1 MGNIEYWISNY
12 GYGGIFILLV
22 LGIVGLPVPDETLLT
37 LTGFLIYKGELHLIP
52 AFFSAYMGSITG
64 ITISYTIGRTFGL
77 FVLHKYGKYL
87 HITDE
92 KLEKAHNW
100 FEKVGRWAL
109 LIGYF
114 IPGIRHIFAIIAGT
128 SKLEIW
134 EFALFAYLGAF
145 IWAAG
150 FLSIGYFFGE
160 KWETILGSIQHHVFL
175 ISVIL
180 TGLILLIWLFRKKI
194 LGRLGHK
201 TSKK

>member
-37 LTGFLIYKGELHLIP
+37 LTGFLVYKGDLQLLP
-52 AFFSAYMGSITG
+52 AFFSAYLGSVVG
-64 ITISYTIGRTFGL
+64 ITLSYTIGRTFGL
-77 FVLHKYGKYL
+77 YVLHKYGKYL
-87 HITDE
+87 HITEE
-92 KLEKAHNW
+92 KLTKAHNW

-128 SKLEIW
+128 SKLELW

-150 FLSIGYFFGE
+150 FLSIGYFFGD
-160 KWETILGSIQHHVFL
+160 KWEVMLGSVQHHTVLISFILGV
-175 ISVIL
+175 
-180 TGLILLIWLFRKKI
+180 LILLFLLFRKKI
-194 LGRLGHK
+194 MDKFARK
-201 TSKK
+201 AS

>member
-37 LTGFLIYKGELHLIP
+37 LTGFLVYKGDLQLLP
-52 AFFSAYMGSITG
+52 AFFSAYLGSVVG
-64 ITISYTIGRTFGL
+64 ITLSYTIGRTFGL
-77 FVLHKYGKYL
+77 YVLHKYGKYL
-87 HITDE
+87 HITEE
-92 KLEKAHNW
+92 KLTKAHIW

-128 SKLEIW
+128 SKLELW

-150 FLSIGYFFGE
+150 FLSIGYFFGD
-160 KWETILGSIQHHVFL
+160 KWEVMLGSVQHHTVLISFILGV
-175 ISVIL
+175 
-180 TGLILLIWLFRKKI
+180 LILLFLLFRKKI
-194 LGRLGHK
+194 MDKFARK
-201 TSKK
+201 AS

>member
-1 MGNIEYWISNY
+1 MGNIEFWISQY

-37 LTGFLIYKGELHLIP
+37 LTGFLVYKGDLKLIP
-52 AFFSAYMGSITG
+52 AFFSAYLGSVVG
-64 ITISYTIGRTFGL
+64 ITLSYTIGRTFGL
-77 FVLHKYGKYL
+77 YVLHKYGRYL
-87 HITDE
+87 HITEE
-92 KLEKAHNW
+92 KLAKAHNW

-128 SKLEIW
+128 SKLELW

-150 FLSIGYFFGE
+150 FLSVGYFFGD
-160 KWETILGSIQHHVFL
+160 KWEVMLESVQHHTVMISFILVVLVLLFL
-175 ISVIL
+175 
-180 TGLILLIWLFRKKI
+180 LFKKKI
-194 LGRLGHK
+194 LGK
-201 TSKK
+201 SAEKAS